1 MIKTKKPLP
10 ILTIT
15 LSFSLLSLGCTPE
28 TMNSTEDA
36 YQPINLAEVDGEL
49 TGDDPEVITLA
60 LFGNQEPVEGNFSQ
74 ETEVMEKDGFKQT
87 VLLTQINL
95 PDDSVKGLRYRLKF
109 EFDQSVGQWRL
120 QEVGRQ
126 QSCRRG
132 DSPDSWTV
140 EPCP

>member
-1 MIKTKKPLP
+1 MKNLSV
-10 ILTIT
+10 LAIT
-15 LSFSLLSLGCTPE
+15 LSLSLLSIGCTSDR
-28 TMNSTEDA
+28 MSSKEDA
-36 YQPINLAEVDGEL
+36 YQPINLTEVEGEL
-49 TGDDPEVITLA
+49 TGEDPQVISLA

-74 ETEVMEKDGFKQT
+74 ETEVIEKDGFNQT
-87 VLLTQINL
+87 VLLTQMNL
-95 PDDSVKGLRYRLKF
+95 PDDSVKSLRYRLNF
-109 EFDQSVGQWRL
+109 EFDQSIGQWRL